1 MTEGKSDNQDQ
12 LLQDASTLLMF
23 ANVAAKQQQEKKSPS
38 PVGDNISS
46 PNFQPTNNISS
57 STNLKSPPLVNS
69 GPPSIHQQHAVPPN
83 LSNPSQ
89 SPNPIMLQPPRPQFP
104 LTNTYPRPILPT
116 TALPQGGQQFQQ
128 GLQPALQPGVVG
140 IGYQYIQ
147 PDMQHN
153 VPHMQIQP
161 GVQPVQNL
169 YYPPVQYPRYG
180 PNEHESRSNR
190 SSISETY
197 PKPNLTHRRTSST
210 GTGISQSPKQPMSP
224 GAFERGIDNE
234 TGRRNDNN
242 AKFAAAA
249 LAQAADNP
257 LPLLKKEE
265 ATIIKTEDDKI
276 DKKDDKKDKKKRKKE
291 PVVEKEKSV
300 KRQTIDVSFKAPN
313 LDDYKVDPDAGIIGC
328 ICGIEDDDGLTVQCD
343 VCFRWQH
350 CKCMGFDTDDD
361 VPEEYKCYFCDKDK
375 WGVFDA
381 EICKTNTL
389 LRLEVEEEKE
399 EKKKQ
404 QKKRRVDDNQQDKKR
419 KQLIDDF
426 DKTPTDYSQFKPNK
440 ENELLEEG
448 MSAENYQSTY
458 YKLRANDYRNHFMQ
472 SKFHQIGKE
481 FYEYYETLNDKT
493 QVDVQVMSLKE
504 FKKIKS
510 LPIILPNHNLVTEKD
525 PKPEISIQVKPYSDI
540 QKQKFNGISKSALF
554 IQTLGDNEITVPK
567 GTVVI
572 EYFGVLDLFSY
583 YRDNKLNQYNVW
595 GTTKPKVLKT
605 KLSLKEPL
613 ELILDSRFVGNESR
627 FIRKSC
633 SVAANTEIKKY
644 YIPETQSFR
653 FLVVT
658 SKDIVLNEDDKD
670 EELRLLWE
678 WDEAHPIL
686 KFDDENF
693 KFDQLNEKEKA
704 IVVNSIDNLLYF
716 TECGCTTTTNTP
728 QNLKTCNIFKI
739 KKAIT
744 YLLRSTR
751 KISGITNVNLFKPKE
766 IVPRE
771 PKRFEPWTE
780 IMENRE
786 KQLSEKLFAKDVVEN
801 EELPDNIELKIVS
814 LRKNMLNQ
822 KLDVINSSTEQEEVE
837 DDMEDSEGPETV
849 KDEFDSAIP
858 ITNELKEKIQ
868 KSIESEIK
876 VTPEIKK
883 SISEIKL
890 KLSETNEEV
899 KNLDSLEKSLNFE
912 IKPKEIINKK
922 IEITKSEDKP
932 IVKKKLSFADYKKKS
947 LSKD

>member
-1 MTEGKSDNQDQ
+1 MTEEKSDNQDQ

-38 PVGDNISS
+38 PVGDSISS
-46 PNFQPTNNISS
+46 PSFQAQGNVP
-57 STNLKSPPLVNS
+57 STSKLKSPPLMGGNPPVVHQPQT
-69 GPPSIHQQHAVPPN
+69 GPSS
-83 LSNPSQ
+83 LSNLSQ
-89 SPNPIMLQPPRPQFP
+89 SPPIMLQPPRHQFP
-104 LTNTYPRPILPT
+104 LPNSYPRPILPT
-116 TALPQGGQQFQQ
+116 TALPQNGQQFQQ
-128 GLQPALQPGVVG
+128 VLQPALQPGVVG

-147 PDMQHN
+147 PDLQHN

-161 GVQPVQNL
+161 GSVQNV
-169 YYPPVQYPRYG
+169 YYPPPVQYQRYG
-180 PNEHESRSNR
+180 PNENESRSNR
-190 SSISETY
+190 SSISESY

-210 GTGISQSPKQPMSP
+210 GTGISQSPKQPPMSP
-224 GAFERGIDNE
+224 GSFGRGIDNE
-234 TGRRNDNN
+234 TGKRNDNN

-265 ATIIKTEDDKI
+265 ATVVKVEEEKV
-276 DKKDDKKDKKKRKKE
+276 DKKDKKKRKKE

-300 KRQTIDVSFKAPN
+300 KRQTVDVSFKAPN

-375 WGVFDA
+375 WGIFDA
-381 EICKTNTL
+381 EICKANTL
-389 LRLEVEEEKE
+389 MRLEVEEEKE

-404 QKKRRVDDNQQDKKR
+404 QKKRRIEDQQEKKR
-419 KQLIDDF
+419 KQLLDDF
-426 DKTPTDYSQFKPNK
+426 DKAPPLFPQFKPNK
-440 ENELLEEG
+440 DNDLLEEG
-448 MSAENYQSTY
+448 ISAENYQSTY

-481 FYEYYETLNDKT
+481 FYEYYETLNDEEKSKVEIEVT
-493 QVDVQVMSLKE
+493 PLKE
-504 FKKIKS
+504 FKNIKK
-510 LPIILPNHNLVTEKD
+510 LPIILPNHNIVTEKD

-554 IQTLGDNEITVPK
+554 IQTFGDSEVTIPK

-572 EYFGVLDLFSY
+572 EYFGVFDLFSY

-605 KLSLKEPL
+605 ELSLKEPL
-613 ELILDSRFVGNESR
+613 EVVLDSRFVGNESR

-633 SVAANTEIKKY
+633 SIAANTEIKKY

-658 SKDIVLNEDDKD
+658 SKDIVLNEEDKD
-670 EELRLLWE
+670 KELRLPWE
-678 WDEAHPIL
+678 WDLTHPIL
-686 KFDDENF
+686 KFEDENF
-693 KFDQLNEKEKA
+693 KFDQLNDKEKS

-728 QNLKTCNIFKI
+728 QNLKNCNIFKI

-766 IVPRE
+766 IVPKE
-771 PKRFEPWTE
+771 PKKFEPWTE
-780 IMENRE
+780 VLETREN
-786 KQLSEKLFAKDVVEN
+786 QLADKLFTKDTIEAN
-801 EELPDNIELKIVS
+801 DKPDNIELKIVS
-814 LRKNMLNQ
+814 LRNNMLNQ
-822 KLDVINSSTEQEEVE
+822 KMEVLNSSTEQEGD

-858 ITNELKEKIQ
+858 ITDELKEKIQ

-899 KNLDSLEKSLNFE
+899 KNLDSLEKSLNFD
-912 IKPKEIINKK
+912 IKPKEIVNKK

-947 LSKD
+947 LLKD